1 MPLEDNFRFYGY
13 MNKAYVKVPLER
25 IGVVIGEKGS
35 VKEQIEKSTGT
46 ILTIDSK
53 NGSVVIEPASPG
65 TSAENI
71 LKAQEIVKAIAIG
84 FSPER
89 AFRLLEEDQVL
100 VTIDLKEIFGNTQH
114 LTRVKARIIGEKG
127 KTRKIIE
134 ETTGTYVNVGESI
147 IGIIGDYEQ
156 TEIARQAINML
167 VEGKPHAAVYAFL
180 ERESRK
186 LKRRRM
192 TDLWR

>member
-1 MPLEDNFRFYGY
+1 MYGR
-13 MNKAYVKVPLER
+13 AYVKVPLDR

-35 VKEQIEKSTGT
+35 VKDEIERRTGT

-53 NGSVVIEPASPG
+53 NGVVLIEPASPD
-65 TSAENI
+65 TPPENI
-71 LKAQEIVKAIAIG
+71 IKAREAVRAIAIG

-89 AFRLLEEDQVL
+89 AFRLLEEDQIL
-100 VTIDLKEIFGNTQH
+100 VTIDLKEYFDSPNHI
-114 LTRVKARIIGEKG
+114 TRVKARIIGEKG

-134 ETTGTYVNVGESI
+134 ETTGTYVNIGETV

-156 TEIARQAINML
+156 TNIAREAIEML
-167 VEGKPHAAVYAFL
+167 IEGKPHSVVYSYL

-192 TDLWR
+192 TSLWR

>member
-1 MPLEDNFRFYGY
+1 MYGR
-13 MNKAYVKVPLER
+13 AYVKVPLDR

-35 VKEQIEKSTGT
+35 VKDEIERRTGT

-53 NGSVVIEPASPG
+53 NGVVLIEPASPD
-65 TSAENI
+65 TPPENI
-71 LKAQEIVKAIAIG
+71 IKAREAVRAIAIG

-89 AFRLLEEDQVL
+89 AFRLLEEDQIL
-100 VTIDLKEIFGNTQH
+100 VIIDLKEYFDSPNHI
-114 LTRVKARIIGEKG
+114 TRVKARIIGEKG

-134 ETTGTYVNVGESI
+134 ETTGTYVNVGETV

-156 TEIARQAINML
+156 TNIAREAIEML
-167 VEGKPHAAVYAFL
+167 IKGKPHSVVYSYL

-192 TDLWR
+192 TSLWR